1 MTTIGT
7 HPTACATKSRA
18 GPVAAGSQPMT
29 DSGKTGRSR
38 ISRRAILAAAGVV
51 VVSPFAAAAW
61 GYDPDWLVVRRYAAN
76 VPRLF

>member
-1 MTTIGT
+1 
-7 HPTACATKSRA
+7 
-18 GPVAAGSQPMT
+18 MT